1 MCVAA
6 LIFITGQPFFNL
18 TGVCPFHNSTA
29 ISTAQIPAGRT
40 YNTAIGI
47 NIFPIEKVCNATIAK
62 NVCPTAAIT
71 AILPQIFN
79 VFFALKIAVCTD
91 ETGKFCSISPRFLF
105 LLLPLYDVNIWL

>member
-1 MCVAA
+1 MCGAA

-40 YNTAIGI
+40 YNTASGI

-62 NVCPTAAIT
+62 NVCPGCRNHRDSA
-71 AILPQIFN
+71 
-79 VFFALKIAVCTD
+79 TD
-91 ETGKFCSISPRFLF
+91 F
-105 LLLPLYDVNIWL
+105 